1 MPTNETIPMASPAP
15 TTAVAPIPAATHD
28 LHVKGVPL
36 DVWQHARHNAL
47 LSNLSF
53 KDYVIR
59 TLAASG
65 PLDRPQARTAP
76 GEP

>member
-1 MPTNETIPMASPAP
+1 MPTNETVPVPQLAPGVIVAPHP
-15 TTAVAPIPAATHD
+15 TTTHD

-36 DVWQHARHNAL
+36 DVWRHARHNAL

-59 TLAASG
+59 TLAVSTPITSNPTGQSVA
-65 PLDRPQARTAP
+65 
-76 GEP
+76 E